1 MPKWRFDHEKN
12 TSATG
17 AANSAVFYKTG
28 HNPFP
33 QESNFKSKRNVIA
46 TSKGWVR
53 RTTKVDTHGNT
64 RQQEEVLVAANPGV
78 TSKDYTSNTYLA
90 FPDIHQVYVKLDADG
105 KLTANATANVYVVF
119 NEPVVFAGGASGN
132 TLTITLANTVGGNHS
147 VFHANAAGGHSAR
160 ELAGANNTLIFRGN
174 LQGGADGS
182 GADATYQINAQ
193 SITVTGGGNPLY
205 NPDDG
210 TTVAA
215 NLVITGAVANS
226 VCDGEGQVVTTFT
239 VSV

>member
-33 QESNFKSKRNVIA
+33 EESNFKSKRNVIA

-78 TSKDYTSNTYLA
+78 TNTDYTSNTHLA

-105 KLTANATANVYVVF
+105 KLTANSTANVYVVF
-119 NEPVVFAGGASGN
+119 NEPVVFAGGATGN
-132 TLTITLANTVGGNHS
+132 TLTITIANTASGNHS
-147 VFHANAAGGHSAR
+147 VFYANAEGGHSAR

-174 LQGGADGS
+174 LQGGSGS
-182 GADATYQINAQ
+182 GDATYQINAQ

-210 TTVAA
+210 ITVAA